1 MYSFQVKIIGEE
13 RVGSVVSGP
22 VPQTEVEPDVA
33 PVVWVT
39 VMWEDTYTFSVH
51 NVEELT
57 AFPVTEAKPTGGTI
71 LSMVTGG
78 EDPDGNV
85 TH

>member
-1 MYSFQVKIIGEE
+1 MYSFQVKIIGGE
-13 RVGSVVSGP
+13 RLGSVVSGP
-22 VPQTEVEPDVA
+22 VPQTEVQPDVA

-57 AFPVTEAKPTGGTI
+57 AFPATQERPGAAV
-71 LSMVTGG
+71 LSMVAK